1 MTDESDNDTPARPAS
16 LHWGRPAPRDEGEML
31 GFVNVISKKKSD
43 HKLNELKR
51 VIDGVS
57 IILRFSDTPDNKAT
71 EYVKEIMLKSLG
83 KKSFSF
89 GTDIKN
95 L

>member
-1 MTDESDNDTPARPAS
+1 MEESKNS
-16 LHWGRPAPRDEGEML
+16 H
-31 GFVNVISKKKSD
+31 VISKKKND

-51 VIDGVS
+51 VIDGVP

-71 EYVKEIMLKSLG
+71 EYVKEIMLKSFG

-89 GTDIKN
+89 DSFDADAKN